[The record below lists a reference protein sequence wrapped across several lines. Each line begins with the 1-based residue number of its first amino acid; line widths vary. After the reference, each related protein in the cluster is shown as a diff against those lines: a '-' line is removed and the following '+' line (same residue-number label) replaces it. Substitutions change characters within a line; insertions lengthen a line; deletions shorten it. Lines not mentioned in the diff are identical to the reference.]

1 MNGEVL
7 TQRRQSAEI
16 GVVTQARLGDVC
28 ELNMGQSP
36 ESASYNTVTEGL
48 PFYQG
53 NADFGPIYPTPRVWC
68 NSPVKIAEA
77 GDLLVSVRA
86 PIGALNFAN
95 ERCCIGRGLAALRVK
110 PDSDSKFIYYA
121 LKSNVTELNARGTG
135 STFKAISK
143 KALSSLL
150 FPLPPLADQRRIAT
164 KLDRLCDIVTKRKQQ
179 LVQLQ
184 QLVKSRFVEMFGD
197 EKRFPSVMVGDVFT
211 VKGPKRIHKAEWTS
225 EGVPFYRVSNLSDLL
240 EGRKTISDNFISRSR
255 FEELKADEQVPA
267 AGDVLVT
274 ARGTLGRCYVVKPH
288 DEFYFQ
294 DGMITWLADRSER
307 ITLPYF
313 LQAVQSQAFKRQ
325 YEGKSSG
332 TTVAY
337 MTIGQLAKYKLPL
350 PPLALQREFAAFVAK
365 VDKLAFAARQ
375 RREVAKQLY
384 RAKIQ
389 EFFG

>member
-1 MNGEVL
+1 MSGDVL

-16 GVVTQARLGDVC
+16 GVVTQARLRDVC

-135 STFKAISK
+135 STFKAINK
-143 KALSSLL
+143 KALSNLL
-150 FPLPPLADQRRIAT
+150 FPLPPLAEQRRITA
-164 KLDRLCDIVTKRKQQ
+164 KLDRICDIVVKRKQQ

-184 QLVKSRFVEMFGD
+184 QLVKSRFVE
-197 EKRFPSVMVGDVFT
+197 
-211 VKGPKRIHKAEWTS
+211 
-225 EGVPFYRVSNLSDLL
+225 
-240 EGRKTISDNFISRSR
+240 
-255 FEELKADEQVPA
+255 A
-267 AGDVLVT
+267 A
-274 ARGTLGRCYVVKPH
+274 
-288 DEFYFQ
+288 
-294 DGMITWLADRSER
+294 
-307 ITLPYF
+307 
-313 LQAVQSQAFKRQ
+313 
-325 YEGKSSG
+325 
-332 TTVAY
+332 
-337 MTIGQLAKYKLPL
+337 
-350 PPLALQREFAAFVAK
+350 
-365 VDKLAFAARQ
+365 
-375 RREVAKQLY
+375 
-384 RAKIQ
+384 
-389 EFFG
+389 

>member
-1 MNGEVL
+1 MSGDVL
-7 TQRRQSAEI
+7 TQRRRGAGS
-16 GVVTQARLGDVC
+16 GVAMQVRLGDVC

-135 STFKAISK
+135 STFKAINK

-150 FPLPPLADQRRIAT
+150 FPLPPLAEQRRITA
-164 KLDRLCDIVTKRKQQ
+164 KLDRICDIVVKRKQQ

-184 QLVKSRFVEMFGD
+184 QLVKSRFVEMFGN
-197 EKRFPSVMVGDVFT
+197 ELEQGRWPSTTVGEVANVCVGVVIKPTQYYQESGIRAFRSLNIGEMVVKDDDWVFF
-211 VKGPKRIHKAEWTS
+211 S
-225 EGVPFYRVSNLSDLL
+225 ETGHAKNQKSVVHRN
-240 EGRKTISDNFISRSR
+240 
-255 FEELKADEQVPA
+255 
-267 AGDVLVT
+267 DVLVVRSGAPGT
-274 ARGTLGRCYVVKPH
+274 ACVVPEHFDGCNAVDIIIARPDCNKVDPTFLAMFTNMPH
-288 DEFYFQ
+288 GKNQIRNQIGGAAQQHYNV
-294 DGMITWLADRSER
+294 GG
-307 ITLPYF
+307 YKK
-313 LQAVQSQAFKRQ
+313 LQLIAP
-325 YEGKSSG
+325 
-332 TTVAY
+332 
-337 MTIGQLAKYKLPL
+337 PL
-350 PPLALQREFAAFVAK
+350 PLQREFAAFVAK

>member
-1 MNGEVL
+1 MSGDVL
-7 TQRRQSAEI
+7 TQRRRGAES
-16 GVVTQARLGDVC
+16 GGTMWAQLGDVC
-28 ELNMGQSP
+28 ELNMSQSP

-164 KLDRLCDIVTKRKQQ
+164 KLDRLCDVVAKRKQQ

-184 QLVKSRFVEMFGD
+184 QLVKSRFVE
-197 EKRFPSVMVGDVFT
+197 
-211 VKGPKRIHKAEWTS
+211 
-225 EGVPFYRVSNLSDLL
+225 
-240 EGRKTISDNFISRSR
+240 
-255 FEELKADEQVPA
+255 A
-267 AGDVLVT
+267 A
-274 ARGTLGRCYVVKPH
+274 
-288 DEFYFQ
+288 
-294 DGMITWLADRSER
+294 
-307 ITLPYF
+307 
-313 LQAVQSQAFKRQ
+313 
-325 YEGKSSG
+325 
-332 TTVAY
+332 
-337 MTIGQLAKYKLPL
+337 
-350 PPLALQREFAAFVAK
+350 
-365 VDKLAFAARQ
+365 
-375 RREVAKQLY
+375 
-384 RAKIQ
+384 
-389 EFFG
+389 